1 MNFIRNTFQF
11 FWTIYF
17 GIIFFT
23 MVLVAFIVFKIQ
35 YFLFKDKYE
44 SEYKDFLFRGV
55 GKGVRFF
62 GLIFVKDI
70 YHAKYDKNQSYVVVG
85 NHNTAVD
92 IPLNTSS
99 CPKEINIK
107 FLGKAEAGK
116 TPFLGVLVTHL
127 TVLVDRK
134 NPQSRKN
141 TFNLMAK
148 EIAKGYSIFLYPEGT
163 RNRTNEPLKNFYDG
177 AFRLAIEHQLPIV
190 VCTLVGTKKV
200 NSPNRLMSF
209 MPGKVTAHWEEPILT
224 KRKTKDEVA
233 ELKEKVALLM
243 KKRLAEGVH

>member
-70 YHAKYDKNQSYVVVG
+70 YHAKYDKNQSYVIVG
-85 NHNTAVD
+85 NHNAALD
-92 IPLNTSS
+92 IPINTSS
-99 CPKEINIK
+99 CPQEINMK

-116 TPFLGVLVTHL
+116 IPVLGVLIKNL
-127 TVLVDRK
+127 TVLVNRQS
-134 NPQSRKN
+134 NESRKN
-141 TFNLMAK
+141 TFKLMAN

-163 RNRTNEPLKNFYDG
+163 RNRTSEPLKSFYDG
-177 AFRLAIEHQLPIV
+177 AFRLALEHKLPLV
-190 VCTLVGTKKV
+190 VCTLVGAKQV
-200 NSPNRLMSF
+200 NSPHKMLSV
-209 MPGKVTAHWEEPILT
+209 MPGKITAHWEKPIE
-224 KRKTKDEVA
+224 TKDLNREEIP
-233 ELKEKVALLM
+233 ELKENVAS
-243 KKRLAEGVH
+243 KRSTNGG